1 MKTTMITTAV
11 AILLA
16 MPAFAANNAP
26 QKQGQTLSFPQRKAE
41 ILKRIDERITRS
53 KQERACIQATKNNE
67 DIKACWEKFRP
78 KFQGQRQNQH

>member
-16 MPAFAANNAP
+16 MPAFAVNNP
-26 QKQGQTLSFPQRKAE
+26 LPKQGQTLSFPQRKAE
-41 ILKRIDERITRS
+41 ILKRIDERINRS
-53 KQERACIQATKNNE
+53 KQERACIQATKTNE

-78 KFQGQRQNQH
+78 RFQGQRQNKR